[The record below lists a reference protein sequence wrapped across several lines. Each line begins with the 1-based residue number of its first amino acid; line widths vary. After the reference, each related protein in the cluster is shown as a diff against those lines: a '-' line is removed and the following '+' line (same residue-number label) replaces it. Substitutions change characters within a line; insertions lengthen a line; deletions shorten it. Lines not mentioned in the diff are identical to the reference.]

1 MGKRR
6 AVFIILHIVAPFV
19 LKKTYGVLRL
29 YITRKDQQ
37 IAQRNQRELIHA
49 QIAAAQEKPVEPVHH
64 NWYTRMQRKYEAT
77 VQRLALVLPGSHVLE
92 ASNGLVAYISA
103 AQLTVFYLFGR
114 YYTLA
119 HRLAK
124 VDYLYASAHR
134 PNSRPQSYEVLG
146 VLLGT
151 QLLVKLGMT
160 VHAAYKK
167 HKEITLQAP
176 GNDTMTNAAD
186 PLSSGR
192 PAMSVQLD
200 ETYVSH
206 TDQASAPWGHKQ
218 PAGVPLDYPDASAP
232 LSPEHLGF
240 PRKLD
245 ASDRSRFEAAQAACR
260 AKTTQ
265 LEAVA
270 DEVLRCTLCMDRRT
284 PEMGNSAVTE
294 CGHVFCWDCI
304 TGWIKEKPECP
315 LCRQAVQAN
324 KLIPIYNL

>member
-1 MGKRR
+1 M
-6 AVFIILHIVAPFV
+6 
-19 LKKTYGVLRL
+19 LKQAYSLLRL
-29 YITRKDQQ
+29 YLTRKDQQ
-37 IAQRNQRELIHA
+37 IAQRNQRELVRA
-49 QIAAAQEKPVEPVHH
+49 QIAAAQEKPTEVVRR
-64 NWYTRMQRKYEAT
+64 NWYKRLQQKYEAT
-77 VQRLALVLPGSHVLE
+77 VQWLALVLPGSHVLE

-160 VHAAYKK
+160 IHASYKK
-167 HKEITLQAP
+167 YKENTLQASE
-176 GNDTMTNAAD
+176 NDAMMNATD
-186 PLSSGR
+186 PSNSVR
-192 PAMSVQLD
+192 PSMSVQLD
-200 ETYVSH
+200 DIYVSH
-206 TDQASAPWGHKQ
+206 GDQAAAPLGHKQ
-218 PAGVPLDYPDASAP
+218 PAGLPLDYPDASAP
-232 LSPEHLGF
+232 LTPEQLGF
-240 PRKLD
+240 PLKMD
-245 ASDRSRFEAAQAACR
+245 AADRSRFEAAQAACR

-265 LEAVA
+265 LETVA